1 MINSLIFSQ
10 FKMPKLIS
18 SKLFNRKDENNTR
31 TFLTEEKDII
41 FNDGAFENVINM
53 SILDDSLKRI
63 DEVGNTYF
71 SEIPK
76 DKDYMETFTS
86 IVHVIQ
92 SVKNNAEAREK
103 LTEHIRNFF
112 SHVKH
117 YNPGTPYSYFLGCN
131 NALNN
136 MFSNINCSPF
146 CAVGMKDNDGEVCSH
161 NVFTY
166 FDSMYHLNLNKDS
179 DYADIF
185 IPTFVKKIDS
195 ESIQSLKDIGISKVS
210 LYTMDKNKFI
220 PIKDTGIIDSFKN
233 EGLEVTEKVFDN
245 ENNRDLRSDDSSGLT
260 GLQLFF
266 ICLAVFISVLII
278 ILVIYFFVRRNKSNI
293 LFNKF
298 T

>member
-1 MINSLIFSQ
+1 
-10 FKMPKLIS
+10 MPKLIS